1 MEQFQKDYISTRIKN
16 NEKVKQNREG
26 EIKFLKDHKAKMQF
40 KPTNDP
46 ELIDQIGILERKKQM
61 EENKNNE
68 KQKKEKI
75 DNYGKYVREMYWPKV
90 SVKK

>member
-46 ELIDQIGILERKKQM
+46 ELID
-61 EENKNNE
+61 
-68 KQKKEKI
+68 
-75 DNYGKYVREMYWPKV
+75 
-90 SVKK
+90 